1 MDRRDV
7 DTVPALIAA
16 TIVFAFGLA
25 ALLVADQLLHVMGA
39 IFVGAFLGGAIAA
52 GRCDG
57 RHGETITGIAG
68 PMAGYLLVIPFLA
81 AVRLV
86 ELEIVADAS
95 PDDTIFLLGLL
106 SLMFSAIFGLAVLFF
121 AMVGATIGGAIGRS
135 TPSQGPRRRIG
146 R

>member
-7 DTVPALIAA
+7 DTVPALIGAA
-16 TIVFAFGLA
+16 IVFTFGLV
-25 ALLVADQLLHVMGA
+25 ALLVADELLHVMGA

-52 GRCDG
+52 GRCDR
-57 RHGETITGIAG
+57 RHGETITGLAG
-68 PMAGYLLVIPFLA
+68 PILGYLLIIPFLSG
-81 AVRLV
+81 VRLA

-106 SLMFSAIFGLAVLFF
+106 SLMFAAIFGLVVLFF
-121 AMVGATIGGAIGRS
+121 ATVGATIGGAMGS
-135 TPSQGPRRRIG
+135 TPSQGPRKRIG

>member
-7 DTVPALIAA
+7 DTVPALIGAA
-16 TIVFAFGLA
+16 IVFTFGLV
-25 ALLVADQLLHVMGA
+25 ALLVADELLHVMGA

-52 GRCDG
+52 GRCDR
-57 RHGETITGIAG
+57 RHGETITGLAG
-68 PMAGYLLVIPFLA
+68 PILGYLLIIPFLSG
-81 AVRLV
+81 VRLA

-106 SLMFSAIFGLAVLFF
+106 SLMFAAIFGLLVLFF
-121 AMVGATIGGAIGRS
+121 AMVGATIGGAIGS
-135 TPSQGPRRRIG
+135 NTPTQGPRSRIG